1 MRSVLLTALLL
12 PGVAE
17 AGDLG
22 DALAYI
28 DDAVGDELIDGYQ
41 GLAEAHPDD
50 AIGMIVSRDVTVG
63 APLDSYDCHGSPID
77 DHVMRTSAEEHWAN
91 RWCMKVRWN
100 RDSLPGY
107 RTLGDVRLH
116 PRDVNDLVEVAARQT
131 AVPEG
136 MLHKIIE
143 YSSGYRPG
151 VISEDGHFGLMQ
163 LKPELLREM
172 GIPFGNLLDPRENIM
187 IGAKYLQKLIY
198 RFGDVKL
205 ALAGYI
211 DGPRRVEEAGN
222 VVPTDR
228 EIVWFT
234 REMLVL
240 YYSSIRDVPKSIA
253 TESMAFVWTW
263 ID

>member
-1 MRSVLLTALLL
+1 MRSVLLVTLLV
-12 PGVAE
+12 PSVAE

-28 DDAVGDELIDGYQ
+28 DDAVGEELIDGYQ

-50 AIGMIVSRDVTVG
+50 ALPLIVSRDVKIG
-63 APLDSYDCHGSPID
+63 APLDSYDCDGSPID
-77 DHVMRTSAEEHWAN
+77 DLVMRTSGEERWAH
-91 RWCMKVRWN
+91 RWCMKTRWN

-116 PRDVNDLVEVAARQT
+116 PRDVDDIVKVAARRS
-131 AVPEG
+131 AIPAG

-151 VISEDGHFGLMQ
+151 VISDDGHFGLMQ
-163 LKPELLREM
+163 LKPEILREM
-172 GIPFGNLLDPRENIM
+172 GISFGNLLDPRENIM
-187 IGAKYLQKLIY
+187 VGTKYFEKLIY
-198 RFGDVKL
+198 HFSDVKL
-205 ALAGYI
+205 ALAAYI
-211 DGPRRVEEAGN
+211 DGPRAVEEAGN

-228 EIVWFT
+228 ETVWFT

-240 YYSSIRDVPKSIA
+240 YYSSIRDVPNSIA
-253 TESMAFVWTW
+253 ANSMEFVWTW
-263 ID
+263 LD